1 MRSNFIGAR
10 ESPHFWTYLVCL
22 ILLVVLYSIVDPYLL
37 LDRLGLAMTTVLLI
51 IYFWKDVRK
60 LLKDKGS

>member
-1 MRSNFIGAR
+1 MRSNFFGAR
-10 ESPHFWTYLVCL
+10 TSPQFWTYLVFL

-37 LDRLGLAMTTVLLI
+37 LDRLSLAMTTVLMI

-60 LLKDKGS
+60 LLKDKDS

>member
-10 ESPHFWTYLVCL
+10 TPLQFFAYLVCL
-22 ILLVVLYSIVDPYLL
+22 ILLVVLYSVVDPYLL

-51 IYFWKDVRK
+51 IYFWRDVRK
-60 LLKDKGS
+60 LLKDNDG